1 MGTRKSQDR
10 ADAIPLR
17 LATLANIRACYT
29 ADMADFLKTAL
40 TLPKKPGVYLY
51 HNVEGTVIYVGKAI
65 NLRSRVSSYFR
76 KSANLPLAKQL
87 MVEQIDR
94 IEHIIVRSETEALLL
109 ESTLIKKFR
118 PKYNV
123 LLKDDKFFQ
132 YIKIHLKDRFPQVE
146 TVRKVTID
154 GSRYFGPYTSGLA
167 VRQTM
172 RLLKRLFPYKSCN
185 NDIGVPC
192 FDYQLGRCLGHDV
205 DPKNELRYRE
215 VIKKLIAFLEGNTG
229 TVLTELKKNMK
240 SAAARRDFENAALF
254 RDRLHALQHIIEQ
267 QTVITPRRDSFDVL
281 SLARRDDLAAVNLF
295 QVRQGKLVQR
305 DQFMLQHVRE
315 QSTANILVAFIEQ
328 YYSQSTVH
336 PRLIITPVSLPA
348 DSGNGLQLNIVQA
361 QRGLKKKLVA
371 MGTENAEDYLRREQE
386 RWMNEEAKAKLA
398 LEELAHALHL
408 DGPPKR
414 IEMYDISHFQST
426 NVVGSM
432 VVFENGLPKKSN
444 YRKFTIRDT
453 TIPDDQHRLAEVVR
467 RRFGH
472 HDEDGWPMP
481 DLLILDGGK
490 GQLSVVTKNVPGLLE
505 HVPVVALAKEEEEL
519 FIPGKSASIRLPA
532 GSQELF
538 LIQRIRDE
546 AHRFAIGFYRKKHRH
561 ETTKSILDEIPG
573 LGAQQRRVLLKHFG
587 TLDNIRN
594 ADEADIAQIVG
605 ARLAKKIHSRL

>member
-1 MGTRKSQDR
+1 MNDVAK
-10 ADAIPLR
+10 I
-17 LATLANIRACYT
+17 
-29 ADMADFLKTAL
+29 AL
-40 TLPKKPGVYLY
+40 SLPKKPGVYLY
-51 HNVEGTVIYVGKAI
+51 HDEHDTVIYVGKAI

-76 KSANLPLAKQL
+76 ASANLPLAKQL
-87 MVEQIDR
+87 MVEQIAR

-132 YIKIHLKDRFPQVE
+132 YIKIHLKDDFPQVE

-185 NDIGVPC
+185 NDISVPC
-192 FDYQLGRCLGHDV
+192 FDYQLGRCLGHTV
-205 DPKNELRYRE
+205 DPKNKQRYRD

-229 TVLTELKKNMK
+229 TVLTELQKEMKN
-240 SAAARRDFENAALF
+240 AAARRDFESAALY

-295 QVRQGKLVQR
+295 QVRLGKLVQR

-315 QSTANILVAFIEQ
+315 QSDSDILVAFVEQ

-348 DSGNGLQLNIVQA
+348 NSGNGLQLNIVAA

-371 MGTENAEDYLRREQE
+371 MGTENAEDYLQREQE
-386 RWMNEEAKAKLA
+386 RWMSEESKARLG

-408 DGPPKR
+408 DGSPKR
-414 IEMYDISHFQST
+414 IEMFDISHFQST
-426 NVVGSM
+426 NVVASM
-432 VVFENGLPKKSN
+432 VVFENGLPKKSD
-444 YRKFTIRDT
+444 YRKFTIRNTD
-453 TIPDDQHRLAEVVR
+453 IPDDQHRLAEVVQ
-467 RRFGH
+467 RRFAR
-472 HDEDGWPMP
+472 HDDAGWPLP
-481 DLLILDGGK
+481 NLLLLDGGK
-490 GQLSVVTKNVPGLLE
+490 GQLSVVIKSVPGLTE
-505 HVPVVALAKEEEEL
+505 HVPVAALAKEHEEL
-519 FIPGKSASIRLPA
+519 FIPGRSAPIRLLA

-546 AHRFAIGFYRKKHRH
+546 AHRFAIGFYRKKHRR
-561 ETTKSILDEIPG
+561 ETTKSLLDSIPG
-573 LGAQQRRVLLKHFG
+573 VGQKQRQLLLRTFG
-587 TLDNIRN
+587 SVDGIRQ
-594 ADEADIAQIVG
+594 ATTEQVADIVG
-605 ARLAKKIHSRL
+605 KRLAGIIAEQL

>member
-1 MGTRKSQDR
+1 MNDVAK
-10 ADAIPLR
+10 I
-17 LATLANIRACYT
+17 
-29 ADMADFLKTAL
+29 AL
-40 TLPKKPGVYLY
+40 SLPKKPGVYLY
-51 HNVEGTVIYVGKAI
+51 HDEHDVVIYVGKAI

-76 KSANLPLAKQL
+76 ASANLPLAKQL
-87 MVEQIDR
+87 MVEQIAR

-109 ESTLIKKFR
+109 ESTLIKKYR

-132 YIKIHLKDRFPQVE
+132 YIKIHLQDDFPQVE

-185 NDIGVPC
+185 NDISVPC

-205 DPKNELRYRE
+205 DPKNKLRYRD

-229 TVLTELKKNMK
+229 TVLTELQKEMK
-240 SAAARRDFENAALF
+240 HAAARRDFESAALY

-295 QVRQGKLVQR
+295 QVRLGKLVQR

-315 QSTANILVAFIEQ
+315 QSDSDILVAFVEQ

-348 DSGNGLQLNIVQA
+348 NSGNGLQLNIVAA

-371 MGTENAEDYLRREQE
+371 MGTENAEDYLQREQE
-386 RWMNEEAKAKLA
+386 RWMSEESKARLG
-398 LEELAHALHL
+398 LEELARALHL
-408 DGPPKR
+408 DGSPKR
-414 IEMYDISHFQST
+414 IEMFDISHFQST
-426 NVVGSM
+426 NVVASM
-432 VVFENGLPKKSN
+432 VVFENGLPKKSD
-444 YRKFTIRDT
+444 YRKFTIRNT
-453 TIPDDQHRLAEVVR
+453 AIPDDQHRLAEVVQ
-467 RRFGH
+467 RRFAR
-472 HDEDGWPMP
+472 HDETGWPLP
-481 DLLILDGGK
+481 DLLLLDGGK
-490 GQLSVVTKNVPGLLE
+490 GQLSVVIKSVPGLTE
-505 HVPVVALAKEEEEL
+505 HVPVAALAKEHEEL
-519 FIPGKSASIRLPA
+519 FIPGRSAPIRLPA

-546 AHRFAIGFYRKKHRH
+546 AHRFAIGFYRKKHRR
-561 ETTKSILDEIPG
+561 ETTKSLLDSIPG
-573 LGAQQRRVLLKHFG
+573 VGQKQRQLLLRTFG
-587 TLDNIRN
+587 SVDGIRQ
-594 ADEADIAQIVG
+594 ASPEQLTQVVG
-605 ARLAKKIHSRL
+605 QRLALVITERL

>member
-1 MGTRKSQDR
+1 
-10 ADAIPLR
+10 
-17 LATLANIRACYT
+17 
-29 ADMADFLKTAL
+29 MADNLKIAFS
-40 TLPKKPGVYLY
+40 LPKKPGVYLY
-51 HNVEGTVIYVGKAI
+51 HNDEDVVIYVGKAI

-87 MVEQIDR
+87 MVEQITR

-109 ESTLIKKFR
+109 ESTLIKKYR

-185 NDIGVPC
+185 NDISVPC

-205 DPKNELRYRE
+205 DPSNEQRYRE
-215 VIKKLIAFLEGNTG
+215 VIKKLITFLEGNTG
-229 TVLTELKKNMK
+229 TVLTELKKDMK
-240 SAAARRDFENAALF
+240 VAAARRDFESAALY
-254 RDRLHALQHIIEQ
+254 RDRLHALRHIIEQ

-281 SLARRDDLAAVNLF
+281 ALARRDDLAAVNLF

-315 QSTANILVAFIEQ
+315 QSDSDVLVAFIEQ

-336 PRLIITPVSLPA
+336 PRLIITPVTLPT
-348 DSGNGLQLNIVQA
+348 DSGNGLQLNIVRA
-361 QRGLKKKLVA
+361 QRGLKKKLVS

-386 RWMNEEAKAKLA
+386 RWMTEESKAKLG
-398 LEELAHALHL
+398 LEELARALRL
-408 DGPPKR
+408 DEPPKR

-432 VVFENGLPKKSN
+432 VVFENGLPKKSD

-467 RRFGH
+467 RRFSH
-472 HDEDGWPMP
+472 HTHNEDESAPSSARRGVGVVNDAWPTP
-481 DLLILDGGK
+481 DLLLLDGGK
-490 GQLSVVTKNVPGLLE
+490 GQLSVVTKNVPGLLQ
-505 HVPVVALAKEEEEL
+505 HIRVAALAKENEEL
-519 FIPGKSASIRLPA
+519 FVPGKSSPIRLPE

-546 AHRFAIGFYRKKHRH
+546 AHRFAIGFYRKKHRR

-573 LGAQQRRVLLKHFG
+573 LGAKQRQALLKTFG
-587 TLDNIRN
+587 TLDGIRT
-594 ADEADIAQIVG
+594 ADEEQIAEIVG
-605 ARLAKKIHSRL
+605 GRLAKTILARI